1 MADWQYLLLGPM
13 VTFILGTISFRV
25 HLLTPEDRKT
35 EGINQPFIF
44 ISLVASGI
52 VIISTL
58 FFFLDK

>member
-1 MADWQYLLLGPM
+1 MANWKILLGASFFF
-13 VTFILGTISFRV
+13 VGASLFSFRT
-25 HLLTPEDRKT
+25 HLRTPVKKRT

-44 ISLVASGI
+44 ISLLASGI